1 MAQEKRSFL
10 SNLIGSNTYEELK
23 YYAKFILAIG
33 TCVLAV
39 LYLLSIFFHWSFI
52 SRLLNLTTGTSLL
65 FIVYIASVIICLDK
79 EVEVDEPESSYWSK
93 PANTPKTP
101 PYRLTIV
108 WGILLMVLGITA
120 IFFSNRYR
128 KQYAFDC
135 STIMVDR
142 EAGIYHLEWIEDC
155 EIAAESE
162 DLKEMKGYEIK
173 GLNYRFCDWC
183 REYVEE
189 AEDAYIQDQY

>member
-79 EVEVDEPESSYWSK
+79 EVEVDEPESSYRSK

-135 STIMVDR
+135 STILVDR

-189 AEDAYIQDQY
+189 AKDAYIQDQY

>member
-1 MAQEKRSFL
+1 MALVKKSFL
-10 SNLIGSNTYEELK
+10 SNIFGGSAYEELK
-23 YYAKFILAIG
+23 YYAKYILAIG
-33 TCVLAV
+33 TCILVI
-39 LYLLSIFFHWSFI
+39 LYLLSFFFHWGLI

-65 FIVYIASVIICLDK
+65 FIIYIASVIISLDK
-79 EVEVDEPESSYWSK
+79 EVEVDEFESSNWSK
-93 PANTPKTP
+93 PANTPKTAS
-101 PYRLTIV
+101 YRLTIV
-108 WGILLMVLGITA
+108 WGILLIVLGITA

-135 STIMVDR
+135 STILVDR
-142 EAGIYHLEWIEDC
+142 EAGIYHLEWIDDC

-173 GLNYRFCDWC
+173 GLNYRLCDWC
-183 REYVEE
+183 REYAEE